1 MEALILLINSVINI
15 YIWIVLGSVIL
26 SWLVAFN
33 VLNTHNRFVFLVG
46 DVLHKLTE
54 PVLAPIRRLLPK
66 LGGIDLAP
74 LVLILLLMFLQNLVV
89 RDLARAV
96 L

>member
-1 MEALILLINSVINI
+1 MEALILLLNSVINI
-15 YIWIVLGSVIL
+15 YIWVVLGSVIL

-33 VLNTHNRFVFLVG
+33 VVNTHNRFVFVVG

-54 PVLAPIRRLLPK
+54 PVLAPIRRLIPNI
-66 LGGIDLAP
+66 GGIDLSP

>member
-1 MEALILLINSVINI
+1 MEALILLLNSVINI
-15 YIWIVLGSVIL
+15 YIWVVLGSVIL

-33 VLNTHNRFVFLVG
+33 VVNTHNRFVFVVG

-66 LGGIDLAP
+66 LGGIDLSP
-74 LVLILLLMFLQNLVV
+74 LVLILLLMFLQNLVI
-89 RDLARAV
+89 RDLAGAV

>member
-1 MEALILLINSVINI
+1 MEALILLLNSVINI

-33 VLNTHNRFVFLVG
+33 VVNTHNRFVFVIG

-54 PVLAPIRRLLPK
+54 PVLKPIRRLIPNI
-66 LGGIDLAP
+66 GGIDLSP

>member
-1 MEALILLINSVINI
+1 MEALILLLNSVINI

-33 VLNTHNRFVFLVG
+33 VVNTHNRFVFVIG

-54 PVLAPIRRLLPK
+54 PVLAPIRRLIPNI
-66 LGGIDLAP
+66 GGIDLSP

>member
-1 MEALILLINSVINI
+1 MEAIILLLNSVINI
-15 YIWIVLGSVIL
+15 YIWVVLGSVIL

-33 VLNTHNRFVFLVG
+33 VVNTHNRFVFVVG

-66 LGGIDLAP
+66 LGGIDLSP

-89 RDLARAV
+89 RDLAGAV

>member
-1 MEALILLINSVINI
+1 MEALILLLNSVINI
-15 YIWIVLGSVIL
+15 YIWVVLGSVIL

-33 VLNTHNRFVFLVG
+33 VVNTHNRFVFVVG

-66 LGGIDLAP
+66 LGGIDLSP